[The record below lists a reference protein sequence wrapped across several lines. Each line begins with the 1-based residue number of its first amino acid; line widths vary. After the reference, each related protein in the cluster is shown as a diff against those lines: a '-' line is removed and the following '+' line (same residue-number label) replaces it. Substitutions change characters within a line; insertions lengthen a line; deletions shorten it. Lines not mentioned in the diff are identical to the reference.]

1 MQEYLSIKIIVM
13 KKIKLTAKS
22 FKWLLCGGL
31 VLLIVPVLVELL
43 CFNSGFHYFGQN
55 GLFFGNGGLQGST
68 SIATNLRWGG
78 MGLLLVMLLLVVPV
92 VEELA
97 FRLWAIGKNVV
108 FFAISLVLVA
118 AYMLF
123 VCGWVWAV
131 VSAVA
136 LCIVFFCTK
145 EKPCARTISML
156 VVTSALFSVA
166 YCLGCEAPIG
176 VTILDML
183 KTFGF
188 GIVAGCLVLQLR
200 FGLLWAVIAHIA
212 FNAVNIAPMFCQHTY
227 ETDEYTITAEAML
240 NLDKNIG
247 YNPSEA
253 GNGFFVQRGD
263 MQELVTFASI
273 EAGRDEI
280 SGSYEQMAE
289 KHMSQTTFYQ
299 THFYQSVPIEVTI
312 TDKKGGKTSA
322 ELNQQLMSFMLD
334 KGIIAADTAFVPMQ
348 YLYISDP
355 ELFSSKYDST
365 VPASAKYACSVESLV
380 ILLRFVY
387 NLPLQP
393 APDVNYL
400 APCRVENKFL
410 QLSADEAAALLKDYG
425 IAIKEDP
432 HSRAQVIRYKYFW

>member
-1 MQEYLSIKIIVM
+1 MEN
-13 KKIKLTAKS
+13 IKLSPKT
-22 FKWLLCGGL
+22 FKWLLCGGI

-78 MGLLLVMLLLVVPV
+78 MGVLLVMLLLVVPV

-123 VCGWVWAV
+123 VCGWIWAA

-136 LCIVFFCTK
+136 LCIAFLCTK
-145 EKPCARTISML
+145 EKTCAHVVSLLI
-156 VVTSALFSVA
+156 VTSALFSVA
-166 YCLGCEAPIG
+166 YSLGCEAPIG
-176 VTILDML
+176 ITILDML

-200 FGLLWAVIAHIA
+200 FGLLWAVLAHVA
-212 FNAVNIAPMFCQHTY
+212 FSAINVAPMLCQHTY
-227 ETDEYTITAEAML
+227 ENDGYTITAKAML
-240 NLDKNIG
+240 DLDKNTG

-263 MQELVTFASI
+263 MQELVTFANI
-273 EAGRDEI
+273 EAGRHET
-280 SGSYEQMAE
+280 SGSYEAMAE
-289 KHMSQTTFYQ
+289 KHMFQTTFYQ

-312 TDKKGGKTSA
+312 ADKKGGKTSA

-334 KGIIAADTAFVPMQ
+334 KGIIAADTTFVPMQ
-348 YLYISDP
+348 YLYIADP

-365 VPASAKYACSVESLV
+365 VPASAKYSCSVESLV
-380 ILLRFVY
+380 TMLRSVY

-410 QLSADEAAALLKDYG
+410 ELSLEEALALLKDYG

-432 HSRAQVIRYKYFW
+432 QTRAQVIKYKYFW